1 MIYFKRTLEYL
12 FKLERGKRFFILFLM
27 SLPVGLGAAITAPHH
42 VYNEWLSNFTV
53 GNRNFLDAMMFNG
66 VANPYR
72 VLIAGVVTVVLLLV
86 CISIMASVIS
96 RNLRVG
102 VFSVNRLFIEFNEA
116 IFPSFFAV
124 TSMILVVV
132 LGKVLL
138 GVLLVLFQTISNIL
152 LSQILSVFALL
163 INIALV
169 CYAIS
174 VGMLYLP
181 SMTING
187 LRPLVAFAE
196 SANKLGGKKGGT
208 MFLSVFLPILLNY
221 VIGGLVSIANNLI
234 VSLVVESVCYALSLV
249 YLITLSFISYY
260 EINELPRE
268 DYPREFFF
276 TKIKRR

>member
-12 FKLERGKRFFILFLM
+12 FKLEKGKRFLFLFLLG
-27 SLPVGLGAAITAPHH
+27 LPVGVGAAITAPHY
-42 VYNEWLSNFTV
+42 VYNEWLANFTV

-66 VANPYR
+66 VANPLR
-72 VLIAGVVTVVLLLV
+72 VLIAGIVTFVLLLV

-116 IFPSFFAV
+116 IFPTFFAV
-124 TSMILVVV
+124 TSMMLVVI

-138 GVLLVLFQTISNIL
+138 GVLLVLFQTFGNVL
-152 LSQILSVFALL
+152 LSQILSVFALTL
-163 INIALV
+163 NVALV
-169 CYAIS
+169 CYAVS
-174 VGMLYLP
+174 VGILYLP

-196 SANKLGGKKGGT
+196 SANKLGGRKGGA
-208 MFLSVFLPILLNY
+208 MFLSIFLPMLLNY
-221 VIGGLVSIANNLI
+221 VIGGLVSIAQNLI
-234 VSLVVESVCYALSLV
+234 VSFVVESVCYTLSLV
-249 YLITLSFISYY
+249 YLVTMSFISYY
-260 EINELPRE
+260 EINDLPRE

-276 TKIKRR
+276 AKIKRR